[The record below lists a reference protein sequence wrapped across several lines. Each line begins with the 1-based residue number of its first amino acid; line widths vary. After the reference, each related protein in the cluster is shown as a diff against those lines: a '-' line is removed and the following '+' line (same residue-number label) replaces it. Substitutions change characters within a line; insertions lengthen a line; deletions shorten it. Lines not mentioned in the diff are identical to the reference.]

1 MVSLS
6 TSAGGRLGRNLT
18 YGLSEVL
25 GEAIVT
31 GRYDEVRFP
40 TEAELSAEYGV
51 SRSVTR
57 EAVKMLASKGLLS
70 ARPRHGTVVEPPDR
84 WNLFDPDVLRW
95 TLEREFSLPL
105 LRHFTELRMAMEPMA
120 ARLAAQRADPAAV
133 ADVQASLRR
142 MELGE
147 AAGSELLDADIAFHV
162 AVLRASGNPLM
173 KVFEDVVSA
182 ALRMSVR
189 YTSQFPGSAASF
201 LAHAEVAAAIVAHD
215 EERAGR
221 SMQAI
226 IQEVMRLIETAEADS
241 PVQEASGG

>member
-1 MVSLS
+1 
-6 TSAGGRLGRNLT
+6 
-18 YGLSEVL
+18 
-25 GEAIVT
+25 
-31 GRYDEVRFP
+31 
-40 TEAELSAEYGV
+40 
-51 SRSVTR
+51 
-57 EAVKMLASKGLLS
+57 
-70 ARPRHGTVVEPPDR
+70 
-84 WNLFDPDVLRW
+84 
-95 TLEREFSLPL
+95 
-105 LRHFTELRMAMEPMA
+105 MAMEPMA

-226 IQEVMRLIETAEADS
+226 IQEVMRLIESAEADS